1 MLRLRFNRPILPKKS
16 SVESHEGILCDTPL
30 LAEEPARQRHVFC
43 AKLSDME
50 LNAVEL
56 RVLGSLMEKE
66 MTTPEAYPLS
76 LNSLLAA
83 CNQKSSR
90 EPVMNLEEDEV
101 RQALHGLED
110 RGWTAVV
117 REGRV
122 PRFEHRIR
130 TVLQLRRDETAI
142 LCLLLLRG
150 PQTVG
155 ELRGRAD
162 RMYSFDDLQSVT
174 SALERMASR
183 PAIAMEPGAT
193 GPLVVL
199 LPRQAGSR
207 EARYMH
213 LLGGPVDAA
222 AYQPEERRQTT
233 VRPEP
238 GLKEELEALRQ
249 LCVQLQQRLSALET
263 QVAAIQAD
271 DMQGRQPPVD
281 LS

>member
-1 MLRLRFNRPILPKKS
+1 
-16 SVESHEGILCDTPL
+16 
-30 LAEEPARQRHVFC
+30 
-43 AKLSDME
+43 ME

-83 CNQKSSR
+83 CNQRSSR
-90 EPVMNLEEDEV
+90 EPVMTLEEDEV
-101 RQALHGLED
+101 RQALHSLED

-122 PRFEHRIR
+122 PRYEHRIR
-130 TVLQLRRDETAI
+130 TVLQLRRDETAV

-150 PQTVG
+150 PQTAG

-162 RMYSFDDLQSVT
+162 RMYSFDDLQSVAST
-174 SALERMASR
+174 LERMAAR
-183 PAIAMEPGAT
+183 PAIDADPGAT
-193 GPLVVL
+193 GPLVLL

-222 AYQPEERRQTT
+222 ACQSEERRQTAGRADAG
-233 VRPEP
+233 V
-238 GLKEELEALRQ
+238 KEELEALR
-249 LCVQLQQRLSALET
+249 LFCVQLQQRLSALET
-263 QVAAIQAD
+263 EVAAMRAD
-271 DMQGRQPPVD
+271 DMQAKQSPVN